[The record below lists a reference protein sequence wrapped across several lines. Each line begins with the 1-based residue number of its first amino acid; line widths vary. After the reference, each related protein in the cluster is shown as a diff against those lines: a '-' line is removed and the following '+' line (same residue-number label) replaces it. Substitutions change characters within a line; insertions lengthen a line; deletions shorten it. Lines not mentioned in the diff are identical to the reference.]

1 MGDGNQAVVKKL
13 ASSTAGVVTIDQSG
27 DDNYANAVQEA
38 GSNNQIAID
47 QQGDRN
53 QVAAARD
60 VQGKGAWTWGSDNE
74 LTVAQTG
81 NDNWAYADAS
91 HPALP

>member
-1 MGDGNQAVVKKL
+1 M
-13 ASSTAGVVTIDQSG
+13 TIDQNG
-27 DDNYANAVQEA
+27 NDNYANAVQEA

-60 VQGKGAWTWGSDNE
+60 VEGKGAWTWGSDNE
-74 LTVAQTG
+74 LTVAQSG

-91 HPALP
+91 HSGSTVTVTQPVSYPVTEAT